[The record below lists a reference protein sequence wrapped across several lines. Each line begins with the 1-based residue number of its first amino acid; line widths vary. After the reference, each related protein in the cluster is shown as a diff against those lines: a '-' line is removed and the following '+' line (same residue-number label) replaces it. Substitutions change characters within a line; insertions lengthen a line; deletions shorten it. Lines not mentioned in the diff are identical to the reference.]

1 VVEVNF
7 GAKSALTSGLEH
19 RLWFKPLKAAENTY
33 LIHTKRFI
41 RCKPPGKSQNI
52 DPDGDSPFMRFM

>member
-33 LIHTKRFI
+33 LIHTKR
-41 RCKPPGKSQNI
+41 
-52 DPDGDSPFMRFM
+52 